1 VTKNDHRNALSAQ
14 LARKLLPLALAIGI
28 IISLG
33 IPAIYYQTEAARA
46 RGEASTYAR
55 MLAENIRKLAS
66 EAPELWKYQATK
78 YSQMISDFVPHKDI
92 LKINLVDEQKNTINQ
107 YIHVVQ
113 ETDRWGQF
121 SIAGEPAPVVFNNR
135 KIGEATISVS
145 GRSILLSTLLAL
157 LICSII
163 GAGLAFFAYRVPMKE
178 VSRLERDILAYQE
191 SLEEKVEKRTFELQA
206 TTERA
211 ISLAEQAKAANRSKS
226 EFLANMSHELRTP
239 LNHIIGFTEI
249 VVDRNFG
256 PLNAQQEEFLGDVLT
271 SGRHLLALINEI
283 LDLSKV
289 EAGKMEL
296 EPSMVYLRP
305 LMENSLSMI
314 REKAMKH
321 RIKLTTEIP
330 ELSGAFLAD
339 ERKLKQIL
347 YNLLSNALKFTP
359 DGGSIRVGVAPEKDD
374 SAPGLRFTVADT
386 GVGMNAPDLERIFLP
401 FEQADNSASRKFQG
415 TGLGLALTRKF
426 VELHGGTIW
435 AESEGEGKGS
445 RFHFILPL
453 QRNGIEEGSES
464 PEKSFL

>member
-1 VTKNDHRNALSAQ
+1 MTRNDNRNALSAQ

-28 IISLG
+28 IISLI
-33 IPAIYYQTEAARA
+33 IPAIYYLTETARA
-46 RGEASTYAR
+46 RDEASTYAK

-66 EAPELWKYQATK
+66 AAPELWKYQATK

-92 LKINLVDEQKNTINQ
+92 LKIMLVDEQKNTINQ

-113 ETDRWGQF
+113 KTDRWGLF
-121 SIAGEPAPVVFNNR
+121 SIVGEPAPVVFNNR

-145 GRSILLSTLLAL
+145 GRSILLSTILAL
-157 LICSII
+157 LICSVI
-163 GAGLAFFAYRVPMKE
+163 GTGLAFFAYRVPMKE
-178 VSRLERDILAYQE
+178 ISRLERDILAYQE
-191 SLEEKVEKRTFELQA
+191 SLEEKVEKRTVELQA

-211 ISLAEQAKAANRSKS
+211 LSLAEQAKTASRSKS

-256 PLNAQQEEFLGDVLT
+256 PLNAQQEEFLGDVLS

-296 EPSMVYLRP
+296 ESSMVYLRP

-330 ELSGAFLAD
+330 EASGAFLAD

-359 DGGSIRVGVAPEKDD
+359 DGGSIRVGVAPEKDA

-386 GVGMNAPDLERIFLP
+386 GVGINAPDLERIFLP
-401 FEQADNSASRKFQG
+401 FEQADSSASRKFQG

-453 QRNGIEEGSES
+453 QRNGIEEGSDP
-464 PEKSFL
+464 PEKPFP

>member
-1 VTKNDHRNALSAQ
+1 LALS
-14 LARKLLPLALAIGI
+14 IGI

-33 IPAIYYQTEAARA
+33 IPAIYYLTENTRARA
-46 RGEASTYAR
+46 EATTYAK
-55 MLAENIRKLAS
+55 MLAENVQKLAS
-66 EAPELWKYQATK
+66 ESPDLWKYQSTK
-78 YSQMISDFVPHKDI
+78 YSQMINDFVPHKDI
-92 LKINLVDEQKNTINQ
+92 LRITIVDEKKNMINQ
-107 YIHVVQ
+107 YVHTIQ
-113 ETDRWGQF
+113 GTDRWGPF
-121 SIAGEPAPVVFNNR
+121 SVVGEPAPVVFNNR

-145 GRSILLSTLLAL
+145 GRSTILSAILAL

-163 GAGLAFFAYRVPMKE
+163 GTGLAFFSYRVPMNV
-178 VSRLERDILAYQE
+178 VSRLEGDILAYQE

-206 TTERA
+206 STEKA
-211 ISLAEQAKAANRSKS
+211 LSLAEQAKAASRSKS

-239 LNHIIGFTEI
+239 LNHIMGFTEI
-249 VVDRNFG
+249 VVDQKFG
-256 PLNAQQEEFLGDVLT
+256 PLNVQQEEFLGDVLD
-271 SGRHLLALINEI
+271 SSKHLLALINEI

-289 EAGKMEL
+289 EAGKMEF
-296 EPSMVYLRP
+296 EPSTVYLHP

-321 RIKLTTEIP
+321 RIKVTTEIP
-330 ELSGAFLAD
+330 EQPDAFLAD

-359 DGGSIRVGVAPEKDD
+359 DGGSLWVRVAPEEEASPDHP
-374 SAPGLRFTVADT
+374 ALRFTVADT
-386 GVGMNAPDLERIFLP
+386 GVGMNAPDLKRIFLP

-453 QRNGIEEGSES
+453 QRNGIEEGSD
-464 PEKSFL
+464 PREKSIR